1 MKLIKF
7 DEFVRRLKIQEVTST
22 NLFLANGS
30 PDPNGLV
37 SQRIFGVS
45 TLDRQTLFGYISLN
59 GKFMHP
65 VIYKRIFKRS
75 FRKID
80 GIIAGTDYYNIT
92 DKGELVSDPS
102 GYTGLE
108 WLYKNFEKMKFNNI
122 NSGNDEDQDLSLFKE
137 DVRAV
142 LKKYDKTTLFTDK
155 MIVIPIAFRD
165 VDIRQGQMGIDELN
179 SLYRSLMNKAKILK
193 DNKDVK

>member
-122 NSGNDEDQDLSLFKE
+122 N
-137 DVRAV
+137 
-142 LKKYDKTTLFTDK
+142 
-155 MIVIPIAFRD
+155 
-165 VDIRQGQMGIDELN
+165 
-179 SLYRSLMNKAKILK
+179 
-193 DNKDVK
+193 